1 MSIAEAARA
10 AKGTARGADVRFD
23 SVSSDSR
30 TLDRGALFVAL
41 RGERFDGHEFLGQAR
56 ERGAVAAMVEQ
67 HRGPG
72 TREPGIPCVIV
83 ANTRTAL
90 GELAAQW
97 RSRFSIPLI
106 AVTGSNGKTT
116 VKEMIAAILREQW
129 GEEQTL
135 ATEGNLN
142 NDIGLP
148 LMLLRL
154 RKRHRCAVLELGM
167 NHPGETAYLA
177 GVAKP
182 TIGLINNAQREHQ
195 EFLKSVADVAREH
208 GALLPALAPDGV
220 AVFNADDEF
229 AGLWRGL
236 AGKRSIRD
244 FGLERDAAVTG
255 RFQLVGF
262 GSEIV
267 VIAPEGETRTTLSV
281 PGVHN
286 VRNALAATAGAT
298 AAGAALLAVER
309 GLSAV
314 RAVKGRL
321 EHKKGRRGAT
331 VIDDSYNANPDS
343 VCAAIEVLAQT
354 RGPRILVLGDMGEV
368 GEQGPAF
375 HEEAGR
381 RARDAGIERLLAV
394 GPLAVYAV
402 RSFGRQATHF
412 QDVGALVRST
422 EAELAPDVTV
432 LVKGSRFM
440 RMERVVAALVE
451 ENP

>member
-41 RGERFDGHEFLGQAR
+41 RGERFDGHAFLGQAR
-56 ERGAVAAMVEQ
+56 ERGAVAAMVEMDQ
-67 HRGPG
+67 GPG
-72 TREPGIPCVIV
+72 TGEPEIPCVIV

-106 AVTGSNGKTT
+106 AITGSNGKTT

-154 RKRHRCAVLELGM
+154 RERHRCAVLELGM

-177 GVAKP
+177 RVAKP
-182 TIGLINNAQREHQ
+182 TVGLINNAQREHQ
-195 EFLKSVADVAREH
+195 EFLNGVAEVAREH
-208 GALLPALAPDGV
+208 GALLSALAPDGT

-229 AGLWRGL
+229 AGLWRAL
-236 AGKRSIRD
+236 AGNRPVRD
-244 FGLERDAAVTG
+244 FGLERAAAISG
-255 RFQLVGF
+255 RFQLAGF
-262 GSEIV
+262 GSEIA
-267 VIAPEGETRTTLSV
+267 VIAPEGEARATLSV

-298 AAGAALLAVER
+298 AAGAALRAVER
-309 GLSAV
+309 GLSAF

-321 EHKKGRRGAT
+321 EHKKGRCGAT

-343 VCAAIEVLAQT
+343 VDAAIAVLAQT

-368 GEQGPAF
+368 GERGPAF

-381 RARDAGIERLLAV
+381 RAREAGIERLLAV

-412 QDVGALVRST
+412 QDVGALVRGM

-451 ENP
+451 EGP